1 MLNAMIMDK
10 ERKKEME
17 KTLYLMRHGE
27 TLFNQQK
34 KIQGWC
40 DSPLTEKGM
49 KQAKIAA
56 EYFSDN
62 EITFDSAYAS
72 TSERACDTLE
82 LITDMPYKRVK
93 GLKEW
98 NFGTFEAEH
107 EYLNPQLPYRD
118 FFVAYGG
125 EEEMQLRKRVSD
137 TLLKIMQEE
146 KGNTVLAVSH
156 GASCRQFMRTWSH
169 TSQIDQQS
177 GMANCCILKFKFDK
191 DTFELVEIIN
201 HDYSYL

>member
-1 MLNAMIMDK
+1 
-10 ERKKEME
+10 ME

-49 KQAKIAA
+49 NQAKIAA

-146 KGNTVLAVSH
+146 KGNTYWLFLMAPPAGNLCEPGVIPVKLTSKAEWLTAV
-156 GASCRQFMRTWSH
+156 F
-169 TSQIDQQS
+169 
-177 GMANCCILKFKFDK
+177 
-191 DTFELVEIIN
+191 
-201 HDYSYL
+201 